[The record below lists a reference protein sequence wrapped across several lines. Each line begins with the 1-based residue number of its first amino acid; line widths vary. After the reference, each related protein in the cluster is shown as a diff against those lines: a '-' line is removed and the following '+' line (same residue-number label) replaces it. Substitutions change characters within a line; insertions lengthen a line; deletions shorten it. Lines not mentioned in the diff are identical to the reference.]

1 MLWIDTKYLKM
12 ISPRLEK
19 FVIKQ
24 ETPNFLANCRCPI
37 CGDSSHSKKKARG
50 YFYSLK
56 GDLHYKCHNCGAASY
71 FNTFLK
77 GFDINLY
84 KSYAMEKFIQEKETV
99 TDTKEVDET
108 MFIYRPVTL
117 SSVLNT
123 EAEEYL
129 VNRKIPRDQWS
140 RLYYAKHF
148 FKWASENTDK
158 FDDCTNK
165 DHPRL
170 IIPWFN
176 ESGNMFAYQGRSLHN
191 EEPRYYTVM
200 LNRDEPEKVF
210 GYERIDKDRV
220 VYVLEGAIDS
230 LFIPNSVAVGSSA
243 LHKFHHPELNVV
255 YIPDADYRNREVVS
269 LINKLVSSN
278 YSVCLLPH
286 YLPGKDINQC
296 VLNGISIDM
305 LLDIIKQNTFSGA
318 ELSLKF
324 AMWRRV

>member
-50 YFYSLK
+50 YFYGLK
-56 GDLHYKCHNCGAASY
+56 GNLHYKCHNCGTATY

-84 KSYAMEKFIQEKETV
+84 KSYAMEKFIQTREPVPERKEI
-99 TDTKEVDET
+99 DET
-108 MFIYRPVTL
+108 MFVYRPVTL
-117 SSVLNT
+117 SSVINT
-123 EAEEYL
+123 EAEKYL
-129 VNRKIPRDQWS
+129 ADRLIPRDQWG

-148 FKWASENTDK
+148 FKWAAENTDK
-158 FDDCTNK
+158 FKEYKDK

-176 ESGNMFAYQGRSLHN
+176 ENGDMFAYQGRSLHN

-210 GYERIDKDRV
+210 GFEQINKNET
-220 VYVLEGAIDS
+220 VYVLEGALDS

-243 LHKFHHPELNVV
+243 LHKFHHPELDVV
-255 YIPDADYRNREVVS
+255 YIPDADYRNKEVVA
-269 LINKLVSSN
+269 LINTLVKGN
-278 YSVCLLPH
+278 ERVCLLPH
-286 YLPGKDINQC
+286 SLPGKDINQC
-296 VLNGISIDM
+296 VQNGVSIEELLN
-305 LLDIIKQNTFSGA
+305 IIRQNTFSGA